1 MDAGLLIKEN
11 MGRLTLAARK
21 LSRNFGV
28 PDMLDD
34 LIQEGS
40 LALMEA
46 AERYDTSGETPF
58 DTYSDRIIKSAMLD
72 YIYRNATPFTMPP
85 DRFRVLRRVAR
96 LLADGGGVQEI
107 CGDLNVSPAVA
118 RKLILEYHETFNT
131 VPLDDADADTSDY
144 GNPEQIYTEKLQR
157 AAALEAIN
165 SLSSRSRTIIKYHLG
180 LDQPDE
186 QTMTFQDIA
195 VRLNYNSPGAADKAY
210 KRAVAELRRIIN
222 AGEYGRWRSSLQ
234 AVHRAS
240 AEALQTDCHIPWSD
254 VNDLIE
260 RFVSHVDTLK
270 RVYEIIAGVLR

>member
-1 MDAGLLIKEN
+1 MDAELFIKEN

-58 DTYSDRIIKSAMLD
+58 DAYSDRIIKSAMLD
-72 YIYRNATPFTMPP
+72 YIYRNATQFTMPP

-96 LLADGGGVQEI
+96 LLADGGGVREI
-107 CGDLNVSPAVA
+107 CGNLGVSHAVA
-118 RKLILEYHETFNT
+118 RKLILEYRETFNT
-131 VPLDDADADTSDY
+131 VPLDDADADTGDY
-144 GNPEQIYTEKLQR
+144 GNPEQVYTEKLQR
-157 AAALEAIN
+157 AAALEALN

-186 QTMTFQDIA
+186 QTLTFQDLAI
-195 VRLNYNSPGAADKAY
+195 RLNYNSPGAALCRKA
-210 KRAVAELRRIIN
+210 AQV
-222 AGEYGRWRSSLQ
+222 Q
-234 AVHRAS
+234 A
-240 AEALQTDCHIPWSD
+240 
-254 VNDLIE
+254 
-260 RFVSHVDTLK
+260 SHP
-270 RVYEIIAGVLR
+270 

>member
-1 MDAGLLIKEN
+1 MDVNTLIEEK
-11 MGRLTLAARK
+11 MGRLILAARK

-28 PDMLDD
+28 PDLMED

-46 AERYDTSGETPF
+46 AGRYDTSGDASF
-58 DTYSDRIIKSAMLD
+58 DAYSDRIIKSAMLD
-72 YIYRNATPFTMPP
+72 YIYRNATQFTMPP
-85 DRFRVLRRVAR
+85 GRFRVLRRVAR
-96 LLADGGGVQEI
+96 LLADGKDVQEI
-107 CGDLNVSPAVA
+107 CGDLKVSHAVA
-118 RKLILEYHETFNT
+118 RKLILEYRETFNT

-157 AAALEAIN
+157 TAALEALN

-186 QTMTFQDIA
+186 QAMTYQDLA
-195 VRLNYNSPGAADKAY
+195 VRLNYNSPGAAEKAY

-234 AVHRAS
+234 AVRRA
-240 AEALQTDCHIPWSD
+240 
-254 VNDLIE
+254 N
-260 RFVSHVDTLK
+260 
-270 RVYEIIAGVLR
+270 

>member
-28 PDMLDD
+28 PDMTED

-46 AERYDTSGETPF
+46 AERYAPSGDASF
-58 DTYSDRIIKSAMLD
+58 DVYSDRIIKSAMLD
-72 YIYRNATPFTMPP
+72 YIYRNATQFTMPP

-96 LLADGGGVQEI
+96 LLADGGGVQKI

-118 RKLILEYHETFNT
+118 RKLILEYHETFST

-144 GNPEQIYTEKLQR
+144 GNPEQIYTEELQR
-157 AAALEAIN
+157 AAALDALN

-186 QTMTFQDIA
+186 QTMTFQDLA

-222 AGEYGRWRSSLQ
+222 AGEYGRWRTALQ
-234 AVHRAS
+234 AVRRAN
-240 AEALQTDCHIPWSD
+240 AETLQADCHIPWSEI
-254 VNDLIE
+254 NDLAEQFIA
-260 RFVSHVDTLK
+260 HVAILQ
-270 RVYEIIAGVLR
+270 RVYSILSEY

>member
-1 MDAGLLIKEN
+1 MDAELLIKEN
-11 MGRLTLAARK
+11 MRRLTLAARK

-46 AERYDTSGETPF
+46 AERYDTSGDASF
-58 DTYSDRIIKSAMLD
+58 DVYSDRIIKSAMLD
-72 YIYRNATPFTMPP
+72 YIYRNATQFTMPP
-85 DRFRVLRRVAR
+85 DRFRVLRHVAR

-118 RKLILEYHETFNT
+118 RKLILEYRESFNT
-131 VPLDDADADTSDY
+131 VPLDDADADTDNY

-157 AAALEAIN
+157 AATFETLN
-165 SLSSRSRTIIKYHLG
+165 SLSSRSRTIIRYHLG

-186 QTMTFQDIA
+186 QTMTFKDLA

-210 KRAVAELRRIIN
+210 KRAAAELRRIIN
-222 AGEYGRWRSSLQ
+222 AGEYGHWRSSLQ
-234 AVHRAS
+234 AVRR
-240 AEALQTDCHIPWSD
+240 AEAETLQTDCHIPWSE
-254 VNDLIE
+254 VNDLAEQFIA
-260 RFVSHVDTLK
+260 HVAILQ
-270 RVYEIIAGVLR
+270 RVYSILSEY

>member
-1 MDAGLLIKEN
+1 MDAELLIKEN

-40 LALMEA
+40 LALVEA
-46 AERYDTSGETPF
+46 AERYDTSSDASF
-58 DTYSDRIIKSAMLD
+58 DVYSDRIIKSAMLD
-72 YIYRNATPFTMPP
+72 YIYRNATQFTMPP

-107 CGDLNVSPAVA
+107 CGDLSVSPAVA
-118 RKLILEYHETFNT
+118 RKLIVEYRETFNT
-131 VPLDDADADTSDY
+131 VPLDDADADTGDY

-157 AAALEAIN
+157 GATLEALN

-186 QTMTFQDIA
+186 QTMTFKDLA
-195 VRLNYNSPGAADKAY
+195 VRLNYNSPGAAGKAY
-210 KRAVAELRRIIN
+210 KRAEAELRRIIN
-222 AGEYGRWRSSLQ
+222 TGEYGQWRSSLQ
-234 AVHRAS
+234 AVRRAN
-240 AEALQTDCHIPWSD
+240 AEPHDTTCHIPWSEI
-254 VNDLIE
+254 NDLSEQFIA
-260 RFVSHVDTLK
+260 HVAMLQ
-270 RVYEIIAGVLR
+270 RVYTVLSEY